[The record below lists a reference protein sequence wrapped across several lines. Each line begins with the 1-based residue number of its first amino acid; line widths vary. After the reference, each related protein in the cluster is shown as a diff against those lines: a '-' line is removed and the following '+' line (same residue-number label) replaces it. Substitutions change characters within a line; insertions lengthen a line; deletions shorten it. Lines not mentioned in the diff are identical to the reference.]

1 MEQENRT
8 EFNQLFVGFEFPKQ
22 SYTFDYPMVASYIEA
37 VKETNAF
44 YLKEGL
50 VPPMEVTAYAMAALS
65 KSIALP
71 AGTIHVTQELDFMDM
86 VKVGD
91 TITCSSRVS
100 RKVDRSG
107 LHIMTTDIEVTNQRQ
122 VKVLTGKVGF
132 ILPEPGGGKA
142 ENG

>member
-1 MEQENRT
+1 MEQESKT
-8 EFNQLFVGFEFPKQ
+8 DFNQLFVGFEFPKQ
-22 SYTFDYPMVASYIEA
+22 SYTFDASMAATYIEA
-37 VKETNAF
+37 VKESNDL

-50 VPPMEVTAYAMAALS
+50 VPPMEVTAYAMASLS
-65 KSIALP
+65 RSIALP
-71 AGTIHVTQELDFMDM
+71 AGTIHVTQELDFMAL

-91 TITCSSRVS
+91 TITCSSKVS

-107 LHIMTTDIEVTNQRQ
+107 MHIMTTDIEVINQNQ
-122 VKVLTGKVGF
+122 VKVLAGKVGF